1 MKKTGLIFHND
12 LDGLYSAKLIINSEY
27 EIDDVFPADYGMNI
41 PSSADLCDN
50 FISVDFA
57 ENIFGEKTELFVD
70 HHIRSNRSSGAK
82 KEIIKEAP
90 SCVDLLLKEGIVD
103 DDLISGNDL
112 ECINAVDTATF
123 DLDPE
128 DVLFPDLKTEMGRY
142 IMLNELMRK
151 NRKSNMSL
159 LLLMENT
166 FDINSLLYI
175 INSSNSKFVKTKT
188 YFDYKMKFFEKF
200 KKNRNKFVKEFSGI
214 PALFTSGFSQYDWKG
229 YDRNIFN
236 YLYQD
241 SPFTII
247 VFQMNN
253 EIHVQIQRNIFAGQ
267 LKVSLY
273 EMIKDEIEIPRGH
286 DNILMFTFKDLNEA
300 IIKLDN
306 IISIISE
313 NI

>member
-1 MKKTGLIFHND
+1 MKKTGLIFHQD
-12 LDGLYSAKLIINSEY
+12 LDGLYSAKLILNSGFQV
-27 EIDDVFPADYGMNI
+27 DDAFPADYGMNI

-57 ENIFGEKTELFVD
+57 ENIFGEKTELFID

-90 SCVDLLLKEGIVD
+90 SCVDLIINEKIVENLLIGE
-103 DDLISGNDL
+103 NDL
-112 ECINAVDTATF
+112 EHINSVDTATF
-123 DLDPE
+123 DLEPE
-128 DVLFPDLKTEMGRY
+128 DILFPNLNTDIGRF

-166 FDINSLLYI
+166 FDVNSLLYI
-175 INSSNSKFVKTKT
+175 ISSSKSKFLKSKD
-188 YFDYKMKFFEKF
+188 YFNYKMKFFEKF
-200 KKNRNKFVKEFSGI
+200 KKNKNKFVKEFSGI
-214 PALFTSGFSQYDWKG
+214 PALFTSEFTQYDWKG

-253 EIHVQIQRNIFAGQ
+253 EIHVQIQRNIFSTQ

-286 DNILMFTFKDLNEA
+286 DNILMFSFKNLEEA
-300 IIKLDN
+300 ILKLDN